1 MNNKKWFL
9 LVPAAAAAAAAGL
22 PRGLDITRY
31 TIADERIKSP
41 IRIVLLSDLH
51 DDSYGENMK
60 GLEIPIR
67 GENPDLILMPGDMA
81 EEHRHQDHTLI
92 LLNQLKE
99 IPMFYSTGNHEE
111 YRWDLTDLK
120 ERFRKAGVTVLDEKS
135 SVITIRGTELEI
147 AGISCRHRESEFTP
161 EQVNGLFTTDD
172 FRILLSHRPNWV
184 DLYRQINCDL
194 IVSGHAH
201 GGQWKIP
208 GTSIGVAAPQQGFF
222 PKWTEGMHDLG
233 KAKLI
238 ISRGLVRHYHHI
250 PRLYNNPELVV
261 INLVPKEN

>member
-92 LLNQLKE
+92 LLNQLKD
-99 IPMFYSTGNHEE
+99 IPM
-111 YRWDLTDLK
+111 
-120 ERFRKAGVTVLDEKS
+120 
-135 SVITIRGTELEI
+135 
-147 AGISCRHRESEFTP
+147 
-161 EQVNGLFTTDD
+161 
-172 FRILLSHRPNWV
+172 
-184 DLYRQINCDL
+184 
-194 IVSGHAH
+194 
-201 GGQWKIP
+201 
-208 GTSIGVAAPQQGFF
+208 
-222 PKWTEGMHDLG
+222 
-233 KAKLI
+233 
-238 ISRGLVRHYHHI
+238 
-250 PRLYNNPELVV
+250 
-261 INLVPKEN
+261 